1 VSSFSTLWARPHKQN
16 SRYDHVLSAIPL
28 SLRVYPALVFD
39 TNTVVHTFF
48 LRSFFFLHHNTNT
61 KHTLTNRLL
70 RSFLTSYVTHIKA
83 HPYHP
88 SKPLLLYPLP
98 SSKSSFHHY
107 LILLPPPISI
117 TYHLL
122 PHPPLASST
131 SCLIHLLPHPPLA
144 SSTSYLIHL
153 LPQSLTSS
161 KYPTTYTNDFLHLL
175 YSNNNNS
182 GYNLHLTDTR
192 YGCPSSTFYH
202 LHVTNSV
209 AVRAPDSQE
218 SFCDVLWSLLL
229 TILIVSASS
238 TTYRNLSLTH
248 HHTLWTLAEDCD
260 RSQTWLKT
268 HRSRL
273 ALRRWIAADGAQEVG
288 CALDP

>member
-153 LPQSLTSS
+153 LPHPSIPLLTPTTS
-161 KYPTTYTNDFLHLL
+161 YIYFIRITITLGTTYTSLILGTVVH
-175 YSNNNNS
+175 
-182 GYNLHLTDTR
+182 HP
-192 YGCPSSTFYH
+192 PS
-202 LHVTNSV
+202 
-209 AVRAPDSQE
+209 
-218 SFCDVLWSLLL
+218 
-229 TILIVSASS
+229 TI
-238 TTYRNLSLTH
+238 YMSLT
-248 HHTLWTLAEDCD
+248 L
-260 RSQTWLKT
+260 SQSAHQT
-268 HRSRL
+268 HRKVSVMFY
-273 ALRRWIAADGAQEVG
+273 GHSY
-288 CALDP
+288 